1 MLFRSVGYNAALV
14 TFEGITTLVKNEEI
28 GEFTDVSGGGVSG
41 KSVYTGFFTGPE
53 GGGEGN
59 LSGARITVIKTGG
72 KQYRVQQGDVLRV
85 ELLNAEE
92 GAVVSFDQVLLVGE
106 GESIT
111 VGAPIVDGATVS
123 ATVRKH
129 GRADKVRI
137 IKFRRRKHHKK
148 QQGHRQHFT
157 EVEITGINA

>member
-1 MLFRSVGYNAALV
+1 MSYA
-14 TFEGITTLVKNEEI
+14 
-28 GEFTDVSGGGVSG
+28 
-41 KSVYTGFFTGPE
+41 
-53 GGGEGN
+53 
-59 LSGARITVIKTGG
+59 VIKTGG

-137 IKFRRRKHHKK
+137 IKFRRRKHHMKR
-148 QQGHRQHFT
+148 QGHRQWFT
-157 EVEITGINA
+157 EIKITGIQA